1 MFHFRRKI
9 LQHLQLK
16 IYKLA
21 GLNEPRMLDVK
32 VDQCL
37 FGFVCTVDF
46 LKAVLNKV
54 NLFEFNIIQKC
65 H

>member
-1 MFHFRRKI
+1 M
-9 LQHLQLK
+9 QHLQLK